1 VVVLPRALAR
11 FVDVLEVLTAPYM
24 PPVALIGGMA
34 VNIRL
39 STAAEAHRVTQDID
53 LVADEASP
61 TAVEVLS
68 HGTKPAQEDTVVLSG
83 IEIDV
88 IETHPVTDQDLDGLN
103 DEQRLFVVGHR
114 WALETAGIVR
124 VATATDASAVEVPVA
139 APAGLVAGK
148 SHAAGYPRAPRR
160 ETKHGGDLYDI
171 FRLVEVFDARGE
183 LRSEFSAAPGKV
195 GRLVAHVVEAEIL
208 AEPAR
213 AMRRM
218 APAASTPLNVQRIVD
233 ALEPFVAA
241 LG

>member
-1 VVVLPRALAR
+1 
-11 FVDVLEVLTAPYM
+11 
-24 PPVALIGGMA
+24 MA

-53 LVADEASP
+53 LVADKASP

-139 APAGLVAGK
+139 APAGLVAAK
-148 SHAAGYPRAPRR
+148 SHAAGYPRAARR

-171 FRLVEVFDARGE
+171 FRLIEVFDTRGDVRAR
-183 LRSEFSAAPGKV
+183 FAAAPGGLAV
-195 GRLVAHVVEAEIL
+195 LVADVIETEIL
-208 AEPAR
+208 SDPQR

-218 APAASTPLNVQRIVD
+218 SPVSSTPLDVPRIIDVM
-233 ALEPFVAA
+233 EPFVSA
-241 LG
+241 LREGSA